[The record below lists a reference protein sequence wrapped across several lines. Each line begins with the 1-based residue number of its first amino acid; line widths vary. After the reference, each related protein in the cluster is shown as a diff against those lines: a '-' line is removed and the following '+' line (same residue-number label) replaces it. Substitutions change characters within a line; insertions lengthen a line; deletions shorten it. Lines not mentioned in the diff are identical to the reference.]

1 MPECLVLLPHRQMR
15 LIIGIT
21 QLVLMTFFDFFG
33 MLLIKVV
40 GTLSAL
46 VHEIPGKV

>member
-1 MPECLVLLPHRQMR
+1 MSERLVLLPSPADAPDYRNNEVRPHA
-15 LIIGIT
+15 L
-21 QLVLMTFFDFFG
+21 FYFFG

>member
-1 MPECLVLLPHRQMR
+1 MSERLVLLPYRQMR

-21 QLVLMTFFDFFG
+21 KLVLMPFFDFFW

-40 GTLSAL
+40 RTLSAL

>member
-1 MPECLVLLPHRQMR
+1 MSERLVLLPHRQMS
-15 LIIGIT
+15 LIIDIT
-21 QLVLMTFFDFFG
+21 KFVIMNLFYLLG

>member
-1 MPECLVLLPHRQMR
+1 MSERLVLLPHRQMR

-21 QLVLMTFFDFFG
+21 KLVLMPFFDFFG

>member
-1 MPECLVLLPHRQMR
+1 MSERLVLLAHRQMR

-21 QLVLMTFFDFFG
+21 KLDLMPFLEFFG

-40 GTLSAL
+40 GKLSAL